1 MYVFFVH
8 KISIDLHDVAC
19 DFFIMYM
26 YMVLLDFLDFNNFEC
41 SGSFAFL
48 Q

>member
-26 YMVLLDFLDFNNFEC
+26 YMVLLDFLDFINNML
-41 SGSFAFL
+41 GSFAFCS
-48 Q
+48 